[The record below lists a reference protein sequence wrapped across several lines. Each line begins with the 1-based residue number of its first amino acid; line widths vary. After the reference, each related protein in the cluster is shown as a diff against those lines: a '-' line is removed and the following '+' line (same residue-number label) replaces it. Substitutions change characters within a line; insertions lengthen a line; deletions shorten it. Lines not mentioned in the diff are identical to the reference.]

1 MKLIELVLLEVI
13 EEVVCFAA
21 LYALEG
27 FRNELEVWL
36 ETVGSRL
43 LIECC
48 DPCNIFFLADRI
60 SLPNRQA
67 SPTFFYWPSTLSGKP
82 LHWFLIPIT
91 KVLGV

>member
-1 MKLIELVLLEVI
+1 MKLIELVLLVAI
-13 EEVVCFAA
+13 EEVVYFAA
-21 LYALEG
+21 LDALEH

-67 SPTFFYWPSTLSGKP
+67 SPTFLYWPST
-82 LHWFLIPIT
+82 
-91 KVLGV
+91 